1 MASRVVRASASMSSI
16 RKSKPA
22 HRPLPGAKTPRR
34 GAVAVE
40 AAVCLP
46 VIVLLML
53 GMWDVGRVAQMSRLL
68 EDAAREGA
76 RVAAG
81 GTNNGSPVTVA
92 NVQSA
97 VQNYLTAGG
106 MPAAAINGA
115 TISVTNLSSDSWTN
129 PGKCASAGSILRHGD
144 DPLRAP
150 LSEPAA
156 HYRDDV
162 RRHPVDAN
170 CPVAIVQRRA
180 GNREHAIAVL
190 GLRT

>member
-1 MASRVVRASASMSSI
+1 MSRS
-16 RKSKPA
+16 RKSITAP
-22 HRPLPGAKTPRR
+22 RPRPGAKPRC

-68 EDAAREGA
+68 EDAAREVA

-81 GTNNGSPVTVA
+81 GTYNGSTVTVA
-92 NVQSA
+92 NVQTA

-106 MPAAAINGA
+106 MPATAVNDA

-129 PGKCASAGSILRHGD
+129 PGSAQ
-144 DPLRAP
+144 PLDQFSVTVTIPSGAP
-150 LSEPAA
+150 YQSLQLITATMCGVTQLTQTVQWLSCNDTQVTVNTQLP
-156 HYRDDV
+156 Y
-162 RRHPVDAN
+162 
-170 CPVAIVQRRA
+170 
-180 GNREHAIAVL
+180 
-190 GLRT
+190 